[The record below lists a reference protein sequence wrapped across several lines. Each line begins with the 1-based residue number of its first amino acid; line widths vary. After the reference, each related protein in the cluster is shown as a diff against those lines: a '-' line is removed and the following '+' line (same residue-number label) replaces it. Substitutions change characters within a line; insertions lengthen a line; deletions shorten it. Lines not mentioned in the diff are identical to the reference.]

1 VSVSGDV
8 VSVRLNAQQTD
19 GTVDTYQGTYTV
31 QHGVIIGSNVVQV
44 S

>member
-1 VSVSGDV
+1 M
-8 VSVRLNAQQTD
+8 QTD

-31 QHGVIIGSNVVQV
+31 QHGVIIGADVAQV